1 MAEAD
6 PTQESRGPES
16 RLGDIRIWGLVFAGV
31 FVALM
36 VSVALQL
43 SRGYYDARYVDV
55 DESTLTATEAGT
67 RLHLVLRHAPRHGQL
82 AHEVRPPSDDQPLYT
97 IVVRLSAQGAPAP
110 YEDEDDRRILD
121 IDLPDVERV
130 RVLDLR
136 WAREEVAVIERTAG
150 RKGGDGS

>member
-1 MAEAD
+1 MHVTAGAAPETA
-6 PTQESRGPES
+6 PARES
-16 RLGDIRIWGLVFAGV
+16 RLGDMRIWGLVFAGV
-31 FVALM
+31 FVALT

-55 DESTLTATEAGT
+55 DESTLVTTPTGT

-82 AHEVRPPSDDQPLYT
+82 AHEVQPPREGQPLYT
-97 IVVRLSAQGAPAP
+97 IVVRLSAEGAPAP

-136 WAREEVAVIERTAG
+136 WARDEVAVIERSSPRKAG
-150 RKGGDGS
+150 S